1 MKITKISFSLG
12 CTVNLGNYENLRPE
26 ITVEAEI
33 GQYKSVEGEMDS
45 LQQLAKR
52 ELALS
57 LWDRAEADLR
67 PRTRLL
73 EIDEGDRIG
82 WAVGYSAEFRWIHD
96 LNPKV
101 AADLLAGI
109 MEEQRAEAELEAAK
123 EAEAKARL
131 AQSLDEPETEAAEVS
146 GDPEA
151 EAGTGEQDVDQVEK
165 EHLTSP
171 DYGSDEETAEPDGA
185 AEYPEEWIPNQG
197 GN

>member
-12 CTVNLGNYENLRPE
+12 CTIDLGSHENIRPE

-33 GQYKSVEGEMDS
+33 GQYKSAEGEMDS
-45 LQQLAKR
+45 LQQLVKR

-57 LWDRAEADLR
+57 LWDRAEADLKHY
-67 PRTRLL
+67 RLL
-73 EIDEGDRIG
+73 HLDEDERLRR
-82 WAVGYSAEFRWIHD
+82 ARFNSPEFRWIQD

-109 MEEQRAEAELEAAK
+109 VEAQRVEAELKEAAK
-123 EAEAKARL
+123 EAALKAQLDKL
-131 AQSLDEPETEAAEVS
+131 AEETAGFDAAAEA
-146 GDPEA
+146 DTE
-151 EAGTGEQDVDQVEK
+151 EQDVDQVEK

-185 AEYPEEWIPNQG
+185 SGTRPMKKIR
-197 GN
+197 